1 MSARQRTVQLV
12 LKTKGAGA
20 AGEQLHRSGSAFKD
34 TQPRHGYGV
43 VLAFEAVARLPV
55 EPRPKLEHAHCWLS

>member
-1 MSARQRTVQLV
+1 
-12 LKTKGAGA
+12 
-20 AGEQLHRSGSAFKD
+20 
-34 TQPRHGYGV
+34 